1 MEGDINTIENTVEE
15 QNQEKKKRKKWILLL
30 LLLLLIFFAGYTGYK
45 MYQDYL
51 ERKSQVQ
58 SGSLGE
64 IGHGIM
70 PGMTPEEIQKY
81 LNEKADKTK
90 FTINVNSQ
98 LEFDDANSK
107 GYLRL
112 INGKNSAYAIKFTIR
127 LEDSNEVIYKSSLV
141 KPEQY
146 IEYIKLSKKLKKGTY
161 RAIGTYE
168 FFDSQ
173 QTDIKVSEQQVVL
186 NIEIKN

>member
-1 MEGDINTIENTVEE
+1 MEGTINTVEE
-15 QNQEKKKRKKWILLL
+15 QNTEQKKRKRKWILIILLL
-30 LLLLLIFFAGYTGYK
+30 LILFTGYK
-45 MYQDYL
+45 MYQNYL
-51 ERKSQVQ
+51 EHASQVQ

-70 PGMTPEEIQKY
+70 PGMSPEEIQQY
-81 LNEKADKTK
+81 LNEKADKSK
-90 FTINVNSQ
+90 FTINVNSH
-98 LEFDDANSK
+98 LEFDDAKSK
-107 GYLRL
+107 AYLRL

-127 LEDSNEVIYKSSLV
+127 LEDSNKVIYKSSLV

-168 FFDSQ
+168 FYDLTH
-173 QTDIKVSEQQVVL
+173 TDIKVSEQEVVL

>member
-1 MEGDINTIENTVEE
+1 MEGDVNAVDNTVEE
-15 QNQEKKKRKKWILLL
+15 QKQEKKKRKKWLLLL
-30 LLLLLIFFAGYTGYK
+30 LLLLLIFFAGYK
-45 MYQDYL
+45 LYQDYL
-51 ERKSQVQ
+51 ERASQVK
-58 SGSLGE
+58 SGSIGE

-81 LNEKADKTK
+81 LNEQADKSK
-90 FTINVNSQ
+90 FTINVNSE
-98 LEFDDANSK
+98 LEFDNANSK

-127 LEDSNEVIYKSSLV
+127 LEDSKEVIYKSSLV

-146 IEYIKLSKKLKKGTY
+146 IEYIKLTKKLKKGTY

-168 FFDSQ
+168 FYDLQ
-173 QTDIKVSEQQVVL
+173 QTDVKVSEQEVVL
-186 NIEIKN
+186 NINIKN